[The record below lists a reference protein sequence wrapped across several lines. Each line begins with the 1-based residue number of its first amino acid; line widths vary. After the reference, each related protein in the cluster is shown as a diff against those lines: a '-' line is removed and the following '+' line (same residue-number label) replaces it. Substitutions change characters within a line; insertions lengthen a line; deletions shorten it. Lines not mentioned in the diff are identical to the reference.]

1 MTELIDSISALTGQ
15 IGAALLKPAQ
25 FLGDPSKRVFWLYL
39 AVSLLI
45 AVVVMVSRHGTRW
58 FPQLYLKL
66 LSPKIWWHKS
76 ARLDLKLIFVKV
88 LCRVFLFSSWIAS
101 SYGIALGLV
110 VLCNEHFGAINLVGL
125 TNTQIT
131 LLYTGVLFLSA
142 DFSRYVVH
150 RLCHEVPFLWEF
162 HQVHHSAE
170 VMTPLTLYRSHPVE
184 NLLSVLRGV
193 IVTGVVTGLFF
204 YLFGTRAV
212 QAQVLGVN
220 ILGLLF
226 NMLGAN
232 LRHSHVWIS
241 YGSFFERIL
250 ISPAQHQIHHSDHP
264 KHRGANYGSC
274 LAVWD
279 WFGGS
284 LHLAEKQANVTFGLS
299 PETLNHDPHVLGSA
313 ILGPFKGCWRML
325 SSWGRTHRSS
335 GQIEYD

>member
-1 MTELIDSISALTGQ
+1 MTELLDSISALTGQ

-45 AVVVMVSRHGTRW
+45 AVVVMVSRYGTRW

-125 TNTQIT
+125 SNTQIT

-150 RLCHEVPFLWEF
+150 RLCHEVPFLW
-162 HQVHHSAE
+162 
-170 VMTPLTLYRSHPVE
+170 
-184 NLLSVLRGV
+184 
-193 IVTGVVTGLFF
+193 
-204 YLFGTRAV
+204 
-212 QAQVLGVN
+212 
-220 ILGLLF
+220 
-226 NMLGAN
+226 
-232 LRHSHVWIS
+232 
-241 YGSFFERIL
+241 
-250 ISPAQHQIHHSDHP
+250 
-264 KHRGANYGSC
+264 
-274 LAVWD
+274 
-279 WFGGS
+279 
-284 LHLAEKQANVTFGLS
+284 
-299 PETLNHDPHVLGSA
+299 
-313 ILGPFKGCWRML
+313 
-325 SSWGRTHRSS
+325 
-335 GQIEYD
+335 